1 MFADELGRGRCRPT
15 AGVLVKMLSGE
26 LLEKHSD
33 GPTNVVGRMTTTR
46 SVFSSVIKGC
56 VGGVGAQDC
65 CAGVVGRTVFSW
77 EGEVQ
82 KQMALPEG
90 TRGRAYEQVGR
101 RVTTMGIKFFYKNA
115 IMYVCD
121 NPNI

>member
-1 MFADELGRGRCRPT
+1 MLADELGRGRCRPT
-15 AGVLVKMLSGE
+15 VSVLVEILSGE

-33 GPTNVVGRMTTTR
+33 EPTNVVGRTTTTR

-56 VGGVGAQDC
+56 VGAQDC

-77 EGEVQ
+77 EGGVQ

-101 RVTTMGIKFFYKNA
+101 RATTMGIEFFYKNA

-121 NPNI
+121 NLNI